1 MTAIDRALFPAPEPR
16 PADRRPPTPLSRLA
30 LRVPVLVFLLVVVV
44 LPVGYLFF
52 QAASQGWASLTNQ
65 LSQAQLWQAVWL
77 SLKIALWAVPLNA
90 ISGVAAALLI
100 SRSRWGGT
108 KLLGLLFDLP
118 IALSPIILGIALYAA
133 YSDLGWFGPFL
144 TRHGINLFSVPAMVL
159 ASCAMSLPYVLR
171 SVLPVLEEL
180 GDEQEQAART
190 LGASAMRR
198 LWTITLPTIRWAVL
212 YGVALTL
219 ARVLGEYGAVL
230 IVSGNQPGVSQSLSL
245 YIGASYDSNN
255 PKAAL
260 TAAVLLA
267 ACSMV
272 ILVVLAALNR
282 REKRILVD
290 QP

>member
-1 MTAIDRALFPAPEPR
+1 MTAIDHALFPAPEPR
-16 PADRRPPTPLSRLA
+16 PVDRRAQGSWGRLA
-30 LRVPVLVFLLVVVV
+30 LRVPVIGFLVIVVA

-52 QAASQGWASLTNQ
+52 QAATQGWSSITNQ

-77 SLKIALWAVPLNA
+77 SAKIALWAVPLNT

-100 SRSRWGGT
+100 SKSRWAGT
-108 KLLGLLFDLP
+108 KVLGLLFDLP

-144 TRHGINLFSVPAMVL
+144 ARHGINLFSVPAMVL

-190 LGASAMRR
+190 LGASAIRR
-198 LWTITLPTIRWAVL
+198 FWTITLPTIRWGVL

-245 YIGASYDSNN
+245 YIGASYDTNN

-260 TAAVLLA
+260 VAAVLLA
-267 ACSMV
+267 AFSMV
-272 ILVVLAALNR
+272 ILVVLAVLKR